1 MTRQQKAQQWREH
14 NGYTGKGGVVV
25 LFEGKVSGWMNE
37 LRDPQGWEPGC
48 IALDEQGKAWQ
59 SVGGDAYN
67 GAERW
72 EPLN

>member
-1 MTRQQKAQQWREH
+1 MSGKQKAQRWREH

-25 LFEGKVSGWMNE
+25 LFNDKVCGWMNE

-48 IALDEQGKAWQ
+48 IALDEHGNQWQ
-59 SVGGDAYN
+59 ASGGDSYN

-72 EPLN
+72 EVMS